1 MGFLLTI
8 FLLFGSSLKGIAS
21 WRKRTSK
28 EHIDTYFLRIAEIET
43 SLMQKDSPVTT
54 QELSEKL
61 QRMEIQA
68 YQDLIEER
76 LSANNSYLIFLSMLT
91 RANEKIRARSDQS
104 SMD

>member
-1 MGFLLTI
+1 
-8 FLLFGSSLKGIAS
+8 
-21 WRKRTSK
+21 
-28 EHIDTYFLRIAEIET
+28 
-43 SLMQKDSPVTT
+43 MQKDSPVTT